1 MALRRLNRHR
11 RRAQRAAPGRIE
23 VRRTSWGTLGILAA
37 VFLIIAAGA
46 IWSHRWF
53 GSTELPRLSIVV
65 LPLKDLGIGPEQQY
79 LADAVTEDL
88 TTNLSRLADMFVI
101 AADTAFTYQNK
112 PIDAK
117 QLGRELGVRYV
128 LEGSIQRS
136 GQQIR
141 VNAQLIDAE
150 TGGHLWAERFG
161 REVTGLF
168 DVQNEI
174 AGRIANTLGIEL
186 IAREAARPTNN
197 PDALD
202 YILRGRAVRF
212 KASSPE
218 GFARA
223 FDLFERALALDPQS
237 IEARSRLAGNL
248 VGRVLDSMSDNARA
262 DLSRA
267 EQLIDPV
274 LSDSPRYAYAHKV
287 KGQVL
292 RAQHRFT
299 EATLEFQTVLASD
312 PNDTDALHA
321 LSFCKLMT
329 GAIEEVIPIEE
340 RVIRLNPRD
349 PYIGFEYARIG
360 VVHLLQSRIDEAIFW
375 LQKARRMEP
384 EFKTIHSSLASAYA
398 LKGETERA
406 AAELAKARQLSHD
419 DRYVSIARLRA
430 VGAGYWG
437 VPKIQAL
444 FENTYFTG
452 LRKAGMPDE

>member
-1 MALRRLNRHR
+1 
-11 RRAQRAAPGRIE
+11 
-23 VRRTSWGTLGILAA
+23 V
-37 VFLIIAAGA
+37 VLIIAAGA

-79 LADAVTEDL
+79 LADAAIEDL

-101 AADTAFTYQNK
+101 AADTAFTYLNK

-128 LEGSIQRS
+128 IEGSIQRS

-150 TGGHLWAERFG
+150 TGGHLWAERFE

-202 YILRGRAVRF
+202 YVLRGRAVRF

-237 IEARSRLAGNL
+237 IEAEPLGGQSRGPRSRFDERQRPGRPFACGTVDRSGPVGLA
-248 VGRVLDSMSDNARA
+248 
-262 DLSRA
+262 
-267 EQLIDPV
+267 
-274 LSDSPRYAYAHKV
+274 
-287 KGQVL
+287 
-292 RAQHRFT
+292 
-299 EATLEFQTVLASD
+299 
-312 PNDTDALHA
+312 AL
-321 LSFCKLMT
+321 
-329 GAIEEVIPIEE
+329 
-340 RVIRLNPRD
+340 
-349 PYIGFEYARIG
+349 
-360 VVHLLQSRIDEAIFW
+360 
-375 LQKARRMEP
+375 
-384 EFKTIHSSLASAYA
+384 
-398 LKGETERA
+398 
-406 AAELAKARQLSHD
+406 
-419 DRYVSIARLRA
+419 RLR
-430 VGAGYWG
+430 
-437 VPKIQAL
+437 P
-444 FENTYFTG
+444 
-452 LRKAGMPDE
+452 